1 MAHMRIPLEAWPTQ
15 AALTESSAAGLT
27 AAALTGLEEEVACQN
42 DAKKRRRKTSPVL
55 FQQVME
61 VS

>member
-27 AAALTGLEEEVACQN
+27 AGLTGLEEEVACQN

-55 FQQVME
+55 FQVME